1 MSLEI
6 SLAVTL
12 NEKITIKRK
21 INRLVLSFVYLQHK
35 IFLDSSD
42 NVLLMNFIKCTL
54 CTQIHKFLSYR

>member
-21 INRLVLSFVYLQHK
+21 INRLVLSFVHLQHK
-35 IFLDSSD
+35 ISLNSSD
-42 NVLLMNFIKCTL
+42 NVIFYEFYQMYTMYSN
-54 CTQIHKFLSYR
+54 S